1 MKLLDNFINACYYFD
16 IKLFEFDIF
25 MPTKYSGT
33 KKEIQ
38 ALDTFIKLTRATNS
52 FHNRLNQRGTQ
63 GNLSTS
69 QFAVMEALLH
79 LGPMCQ
85 TDISHKLLLST
96 GNITTVIDNLE
107 KQGLVRRERNPEDRR
122 FITVH
127 LTQSGQTLIREIFPS
142 HVQAI
147 TVEMAALT
155 YEEQQQLGALC
166 KKLGKGVIVETK
178 N

>member
-1 MKLLDNFINACYYFD
+1 
-16 IKLFEFDIF
+16 
-25 MPTKYSGT
+25 MPTKYSGN
-33 KKEIQ
+33 KREIL
-38 ALDTFIKLTRATNS
+38 ALDTFIKLNRATNS

-122 FITVH
+122 YITVH
-127 LTQSGQTLIREIFPS
+127 LTDTGQSLIQEIFPL
-142 HVQAI
+142 HAQAI
-147 TVEMAALT
+147 MDEMSALT
-155 YEEQQQLGALC
+155 YDEQQQLGALC
-166 KKLGKGVIVETK
+166 KKLGMGAAVEAE